1 MPSAESGLNIEI
13 KLGTRPSSSPP
24 RGPLTSQ
31 SPLTVASQ
39 YVGEDINC
47 FEGKI
52 EPNFCLKSDKNK
64 INWKTFL
71 NITDRRVGK

>member
-13 KLGTRPSSSPP
+13 KLGTRPSSSPS